1 MKHTIS
7 NKIII
12 MNKFISNQIKKTKNF
27 KMKFKNCKINY
38 IQRKKKSYRKQQLN
52 KHSFLK
58 KFKISKQNY
67 KEKKMKKSNI

>member
-52 KHSFLK
+52 KHSYQK